1 MPNSGNYVEF
11 LIPVVVTVSE
21 ILPTRTVIPGIIN
34 SGSGNCF
41 SGAWCVQG
49 SPSAGALGAQN
60 RTSLPLR
67 QGRALPLSPGA
78 DSKVVR
84 AVLVPVVPIGLG
96 DVLQFSTFPTLSLI
110 PGMNN
115 SGGGND
121 FRNLHFCFNSGNSL
135 LRGMTTRSCGRYP
148 FRVPRLEPSRP
159 GQV

>member
-1 MPNSGNYVEF
+1 MKSGRAYLWALNSGNYVEF

-49 SPSAGALGAQN
+49 SPSARALGAQN

-84 AVLVPVVPIGLG
+84 AVLVPVVP
-96 DVLQFSTFPTLSLI
+96 LSLI
-110 PGMNN
+110 PGINN

-121 FRNLHFCFNSGNSL
+121 FRNLHFCFISGN
-135 LRGMTTRSCGRYP
+135 
-148 FRVPRLEPSRP
+148 
-159 GQV
+159 

>member
-1 MPNSGNYVEF
+1 MRGHCVAFCSFFRLTNLKRIRGLPYLWALNSGNYVEF

-49 SPSAGALGAQN
+49 SPSARALGAQN

-84 AVLVPVVPIGLG
+84 AVLVPVVL
-96 DVLQFSTFPTLSLI
+96 SYTFT
-110 PGMNN
+110 
-115 SGGGND
+115 
-121 FRNLHFCFNSGNSL
+121 NSGN
-135 LRGMTTRSCGRYP
+135 
-148 FRVPRLEPSRP
+148 
-159 GQV
+159 